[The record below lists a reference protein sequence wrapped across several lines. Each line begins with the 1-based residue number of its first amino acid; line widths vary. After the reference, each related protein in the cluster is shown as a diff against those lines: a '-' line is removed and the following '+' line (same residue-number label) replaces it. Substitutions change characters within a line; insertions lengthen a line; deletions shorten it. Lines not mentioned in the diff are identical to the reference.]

1 MFGSLGIT
9 ELILILVIVLIIFG
23 AGKLPKIGEGVGK
36 ALKGFKKEIR
46 EAEEPIASP
55 EQAQATDAHVVP
67 PTPAQATAGPT
78 SAPASPSTGPPPAAA
93 SGPAP
98 VPPQMGPAAT
108 PGTTAYMVAQQ
119 SWKPVAPPPAAP
131 PPPSAGSPTANPGAA
146 TQEPAFKAVVNKD
159 AVNRVMKQ
167 QAAMKT
173 KDSQAAEAAG
183 ISDPALVPQAKTHPT
198 HAASKGP
205 SPQDLQAI
213 GAGLGDALRTFR
225 EAANDVRRAVDPE
238 MHTIKAEMEAAQK
251 EIQASIDEVKQAPKL
266 DEPPQKSG

>member
-9 ELILILVIVLIIFG
+9 ELILILVIVLIVFG
-23 AGKLPKIGEGVGK
+23 AGKLPKIGEGMGK

-46 EAEEPIASP
+46 EAEPITSP
-55 EQAQATDAHVVP
+55 EQTQATDAQVVP
-67 PTPAQATAGPT
+67 PVPPQAASGPTPAPSST
-78 SAPASPSTGPPPAAA
+78 SGAPPAGA

-119 SWKPVAPPPAAP
+119 AWKPVAPPPAVP
-131 PPPSAGSPTANPGAA
+131 PPPSTGSPTANPGAA

-167 QAAMKT
+167 QTAMKSR
-173 KDSQAAEAAG
+173 DSQAAEAAG
-183 ISDPALVPQAKTHPT
+183 ISDPGLVPHASTHPT
-198 HAASKGP
+198 QAASKGP
-205 SPQDLQAI
+205 SPQDLQSI

-251 EIQASIDEVKQAPKL
+251 EIQASIDQVKQAPKL
-266 DEPPQKSG
+266 DDPSQKSS

>member
-23 AGKLPKIGEGVGK
+23 AGKLPKIGEGMGK

-67 PTPAQATAGPT
+67 PTPTQATAGPT
-78 SAPASPSTGPPPAAA
+78 SAPASTAMGPPP
-93 SGPAP
+93 GPAP

-131 PPPSAGSPTANPGAA
+131 PPPSTGSPTADPGAA

-183 ISDPALVPQAKTHPT
+183 ISDPALVPHASAHPT
-198 HAASKGP
+198 HAAGKGP
-205 SPQDLQAI
+205 TPQDLQAI

-251 EIQASIDEVKQAPKL
+251 EIQASIDQVKQAPKL

>member
-23 AGKLPKIGEGVGK
+23 AGKLPKIGEGMGK

-46 EAEEPIASP
+46 ESEPIQPSP
-55 EQAQATDAHVVP
+55 EQAQATDAQVVP
-67 PTPAQATAGPT
+67 PVAGTPA
-78 SAPASPSTGPPPAAA
+78 SAPVPGSPTVAPGPP
-93 SGPAP
+93 P

-119 SWKPVAPPPAAP
+119 AWKPVAPPPVAP
-131 PPPSAGSPTANPGAA
+131 PPPSTGSPTAAPGSA

-159 AVNRVMKQ
+159 AVNRVLQK
-167 QAAMKT
+167 QAAMKN
-173 KDSQAAEAAG
+173 KDVQAAEAAG
-183 ISDPALVPQAKTHPT
+183 ISDPALVPKTGSSQPKRAGGNT
-198 HAASKGP
+198 P
-205 SPQDLQAI
+205 NPQDLQSI

-251 EIQASIDEVKQAPKL
+251 EIQASIDQVKQAPNL
-266 DEPPQKSG
+266 DEPPPKSP

>member
-23 AGKLPKIGEGVGK
+23 AGKLPKIGEGMGK

-46 EAEEPIASP
+46 ESEPIQPSP
-55 EQAQATDAHVVP
+55 EQTQATDAQVVAP
-67 PTPAQATAGPT
+67 AAGTPA
-78 SAPASPSTGPPPAAA
+78 SAPLPGSPTVAPGPP
-93 SGPAP
+93 P

-119 SWKPVAPPPAAP
+119 AWKPVAPPPAAP
-131 PPPSAGSPTANPGAA
+131 PPPSTGSPTAAPGSA
-146 TQEPAFKAVVNKD
+146 TQQPAFKAVVNKD
-159 AVNRVMKQ
+159 AVNRVLQK

-173 KDSQAAEAAG
+173 KDAQAAEAAG
-183 ISDPALVPQAKTHPT
+183 ISDPALVPKAGSSQPKRAGGNAPT
-198 HAASKGP
+198 
-205 SPQDLQAI
+205 PQDLQSI

-251 EIQASIDEVKQAPKL
+251 EIQASIDQVKQAPNL
-266 DEPPQKSG
+266 DEPPPKSP

>member
-23 AGKLPKIGEGVGK
+23 AGKLPKIGEGMGK

-46 EAEEPIASP
+46 ESESIQPSP
-55 EQAQATDAHVVP
+55 EQAQATDAQVV
-67 PTPAQATAGPT
+67 A
-78 SAPASPSTGPPPAAA
+78 PAAA
-93 SGPAP
+93 ATPASAASGSPTVAPGPPP

-119 SWKPVAPPPAAP
+119 AWKPVTPPPAAP
-131 PPPSAGSPTANPGAA
+131 PPPSTGSPTAAPGEA
-146 TQEPAFKAVVNKD
+146 TQQPAFKAVVNKD
-159 AVNRVMKQ
+159 AVNRIMKQ

-173 KDSQAAEAAG
+173 KDAQAAEAAG
-183 ISDPALVPQAKTHPT
+183 ISDPALVPKAQSSQPKRAGANAPT
-198 HAASKGP
+198 
-205 SPQDLQAI
+205 PQDFQSI

-251 EIQASIDEVKQAPKL
+251 EIQASIDQVKQAPNI
-266 DEPPQKSG
+266 DEPPPKPA

>member
-23 AGKLPKIGEGVGK
+23 AGKLPKIGEGMGK

-46 EAEEPIASP
+46 EAEPIMSP
-55 EQAQATDAHVVP
+55 EQTQATDAQVVP
-67 PTPAQATAGPT
+67 PATPQPASASTSASTPT
-78 SAPASPSTGPPPAAA
+78 SAPPSTAPA

-119 SWKPVAPPPAAP
+119 SWKPVAPPPVVP
-131 PPPSAGSPTANPGAA
+131 PPPSTGSPTATPGGA
-146 TQEPAFKAVVNKD
+146 TQEPAFKAVVNTD

-183 ISDPALVPQAKTHPT
+183 ISDPTLVPQVPTHRP
-198 HAASKGP
+198 HAASKTP
-205 SPQDLQAI
+205 TPQDLQAI

-251 EIQASIDEVKQAPKL
+251 EIQATIDQAKQAPKL